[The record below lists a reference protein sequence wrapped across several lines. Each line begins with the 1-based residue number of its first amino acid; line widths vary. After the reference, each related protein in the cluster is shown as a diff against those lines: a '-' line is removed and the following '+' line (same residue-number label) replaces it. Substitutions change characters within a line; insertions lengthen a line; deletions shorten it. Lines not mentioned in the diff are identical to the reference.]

1 MGLEAVLHAAW
12 EGLRLVVTWPN
23 ILYPVLAT
31 FVAMVFA
38 LLPGLSGH
46 TLLALAVTLTLTWDP
61 LHVMLVF
68 GALVGAATYMG
79 SVSAILFNVPGSA
92 ASAATLI
99 DGHPLARQGQ
109 ARTALGAAA
118 LSSALGSTF
127 GVLVLVLL
135 IPFMRRAVLAVGAPE
150 LLMLTVW
157 GLATLVVITRASL
170 VKGLAMAG
178 GGLLLSFVGQDPRT
192 GEARYTLG
200 LPYLW
205 DGLALA
211 PVLLGVFSVAE
222 MIDLFASGRRTVSGR
237 TRAEELGG
245 SARAGMRAVFRHFP
259 LLLRSSAIGT
269 VIGIVP
275 GLGGTVASFVAYARA
290 ARSARDGGR
299 FGSGDIRGVI
309 APEASHDAKDGG
321 SLVPTLAFGIPG
333 NEGTAL
339 LLAALVLHGLPPGR
353 ELMTSHLSLV
363 FVLVWSL
370 FLSNWL
376 TSIVGLASVRG
387 LARLTIL
394 PTAHLVPV
402 VFTAAA
408 LGAYIHEARMA
419 DVFVVFLFGIAGYY
433 LKKHGWPR
441 IALVIA
447 LTLGGLFEANFH
459 ITARLASL
467 GRLDV
472 WSRPLV
478 LALVVFTLCDL
489 ALPWLGRRRAPST
502 PGAA

>member
-269 VIGIVP
+269 VI
-275 GLGGTVASFVAYARA
+275 
-290 ARSARDGGR
+290 
-299 FGSGDIRGVI
+299 RGVI